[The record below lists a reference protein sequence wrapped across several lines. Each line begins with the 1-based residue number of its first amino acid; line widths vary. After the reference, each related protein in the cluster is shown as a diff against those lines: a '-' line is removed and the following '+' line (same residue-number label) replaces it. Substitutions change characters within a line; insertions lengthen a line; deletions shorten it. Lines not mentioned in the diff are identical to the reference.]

1 MKLMGK
7 INMKNKKYMLLFT
20 GFFAVLLFL
29 FSKQLKSL
37 ELTKPNPKIIN
48 EKMATGSKDNPYA
61 RLDYEFQRTKD
72 PKTGRVP
79 YRIREKELS
88 YAKTLPTREEIGWSN
103 GERDNRTVSW
113 ARRGPFNVGGR
124 TRALAID
131 INNEYILAGGVSGG
145 MWRSTDDG
153 ESWTMTTAPGD
164 LHSVTA
170 VAQDPTSPDIWY
182 YGTGEKSGNSAQD
195 ASGGGEENA
204 LFLGN
209 GIYKSEDGGESW
221 SRLPFTASDIP
232 NEVSRFDY
240 TWTIKVSPVNGYVYV
255 ATWQGIE
262 RSKDGGNTFELRLSP
277 TDYNPNYTDIDI
289 TTDGQLCAT
298 IGGEGYLTDKSG
310 IHVSLDHGDSWTS
323 ITPPGFPSL
332 YTRIVLDIADDNSV
346 VYFLGHMS
354 GEGPDNH
361 FLWKYTIGSESW
373 EDRSANIPRYGGE
386 VGDYDSQRSYDMV
399 IKVKPGDP
407 NFVVIGGTNLYHS
420 TDGFSSLDDVSE
432 GGNTS
437 WIGGYSPAN
446 DISQYENHHSD
457 QHALVFNGTSLLSGH
472 DGGVSKTDISQDD
485 IVWSSLSN
493 GYYTTQFYHVSIDPT
508 GVQEHL
514 IIGGMQDNGTWS
526 VASNSESEEW
536 KSVNSGDGGYSAI
549 AHEGEVI
556 ISSSQNGSTD
566 ISNEDWTS
574 WAQLNPENATG
585 MVWITP
591 FILDASDEDI
601 FYYAGGQ
608 TIWRNDG
615 ISDYYNDGNFG
626 YEDIQSHWVELTATT
641 CSANISSLASSKNSP
656 SHRLY
661 YGTSDGEVWKL
672 DGADE
677 GGTSDDS
684 ENITSDS
691 FPQGF
696 VSWISVHPSDGDE
709 AVVTF
714 SNYGVISVW
723 HTADAGENWTNI
735 SGNLEENSD
744 GTGYGPSVRT
754 SFIMPYDGEVYYF
767 LGTSI
772 GVYSTDELNG
782 NSTEWALEGTELMGN
797 VVVDALVGRE
807 EDGYIVA
814 ATHGIGVYSAT
825 LESWASIQGE
835 AGLPEQFVLHQNYP
849 NPFNPTTT
857 IKYELFQS
865 SRVTISVYDML
876 GRFVKT
882 LVNSM
887 QEPGVRT
894 IQWDATNEE
903 GNRVSAGVYIYK
915 LKAGDLMETKEM
927 ILLK

>member
-1 MKLMGK
+1 MKHMGK

-29 FSKQLKSL
+29 VSKQLKSL
-37 ELTKPNPKIIN
+37 DLTKPSPKIIN
-48 EKMATGSKDNPYA
+48 EKMATGSGDNPYA

-72 PKTGRVP
+72 PETGRVP

-88 YAKTLPTREEIGWSN
+88 YAKTLPNREEIGWSQ

-113 ARRGPFNVGGR
+113 DRRGPFNVGGR

-131 INNEYILAGGVSGG
+131 INNENIILAGGVSGG

-153 ESWTMTTAPGD
+153 ESWTMTTEPGD

-170 VAQDPTSPDIWY
+170 IAQDPSSPNIWY

-195 ASGGGEENA
+195 ASGGGA
-204 LFLGN
+204 LYLGN

-221 SRLPFTASDIP
+221 DRLTFTASDIP

-262 RSKDGGNTFELRLSP
+262 RSTNGGETFEKILVP
-277 TDYNPNYTDIDI
+277 TDYFPSYTDIDI

-298 IGGEGYLTDKSG
+298 IGSIGSLDYMTSVSG
-310 IHVSLDHGDSWTS
+310 VHVSEDNGDSWIS
-323 ITPPGFPSL
+323 ITPSGFPSF
-332 YTRIVLDIADDNSV
+332 YKRIVLDISDDNSV
-346 VYFLGHMS
+346 IYFLGHTS
-354 GEGPDNH
+354 GDQPTDH
-361 FLWKYTIGSESW
+361 FLWQYTIASDSWDNRSE
-373 EDRSANIPRYGGE
+373 NIPAYGGD
-386 VGDYDSQRSYDMV
+386 VGNYDSQGSYDMV
-399 IKVKPGDP
+399 IKVKSDDP
-407 NFVVIGGTNLYHS
+407 DFVVIGGTNLYRS
-420 TDGFSSLDDVSE
+420 TDGFSSSD
-432 GGNTS
+432 NTS

-446 DISQYENHHSD
+446 DISQYENHHPD

-472 DGGVSKTDISQDD
+472 DGGISKTDNISQND

-493 GYYTTQFYHVSIDPT
+493 GYYTTQFYHVSIDPS
-508 GVQEHL
+508 GKEEHM
-514 IIGGMQDNGTWS
+514 IIGGMQDNGTWA
-526 VASNSESEEW
+526 VDSNSESANWNE
-536 KSVNSGDGGYSAI
+536 VYSGDGGYSAI
-549 AHEGEVI
+549 AHEGAVVI
-556 ISSSQNGSTD
+556 ASSQNGNTLIMKSD
-566 ISNEDWTS
+566 GSA
-574 WAQLNPENATG
+574 WAQLNPENAIG

-615 ISDYYNDGNFG
+615 ISDFYNDGN
-626 YEDIQSHWVELTATT
+626 EDMQSHWVELTATS
-641 CSANISSLASSKNSP
+641 CDEPVSALASSKNSP

-661 YGTSDGEVWKL
+661 YGTSNGEVWKL

-677 GGTSDDS
+677 GGTSGES
-684 ENITSDS
+684 QNITSDS
-691 FPQGF
+691 FPEGF
-696 VSWISVHPSDGDE
+696 VSWISVNPSDGDE
-709 AVVTF
+709 TVVTF

-723 HTADAGENWTNI
+723 HTADAGDNWTNI

-772 GVYSTDELNG
+772 GVYSTDELDG
-782 NSTEWALEGTELMGN
+782 NNTVWALEGSDLMGN

-807 EDGYIVA
+807 GDGYIVA

-825 LESWASIQGE
+825 LDSWASVQSE
-835 AGLPEQFVLHQNYP
+835 TALPEQFVLHQNYP

-865 SRVTISVYDML
+865 SQVTISVYDML

-882 LVNSM
+882 LVNST
-887 QEPGVRT
+887 QEPGVKT
-894 IQWDATNEE
+894 IQWDAKDEQ
-903 GNRVSAGVYIYK
+903 GNRISAGVYIYK
-915 LKAGDLMETKEM
+915 LKSGDFMETKEM